1 MPLTGKQKRRLRA
14 LGHHLSAVVQVGGNG
29 VTPGVIAAATR
40 ALLDHE
46 LIKVKVDDEREG
58 REAALAAL
66 VAGTGAEVAQVLGKT
81 ALLFKKRKKKSK
93 FADLDGPVGPVGSG
107 ADEAKSSDDDGE
119 PGPLP

>member
-1 MPLTGKQKRRLRA
+1 
-14 LGHHLSAVVQVGGNG
+14 VVQVGGNG